1 MNRFSLFI
9 LGCLAVSIFTI
20 SCSSNSSEEVNTD
33 PFESLESEL
42 EAYSASFV
50 TQETKGPFWKTLG
63 NVVMADAL
71 GAAVG
76 SAMGPGAGV
85 YLGAVSSFTCLAVNV
100 IIDAIESNST
110 NLQDYYQSGTYLNED
125 SPSADKYDSIGI
137 VHNRIITKLLDN
149 NNIQSITEAEI
160 ETLVSNAVK
169 DEGYDVPV
177 VKGKDIDFV
186 KSLSKMSSSE
196 EMITAVEDSYPIMK
210 EELKIVKIYTGTI
223 ANLDEENLEDY
234 SAGFKDIVDKSSIDS
249 NSKKTVK
256 SAVSVAGNSNVLW
269 NKELLN

>member
-1 MNRFSLFI
+1 
-9 LGCLAVSIFTI
+9 
-20 SCSSNSSEEVNTD
+20 
-33 PFESLESEL
+33 
-42 EAYSASFV
+42 
-50 TQETKGPFWKTLG
+50 
-63 NVVMADAL
+63 MADAL

-76 SAMGPGAGV
+76 SSYLGAGAGV
-85 YLGAVSSFTCLAVNV
+85 LTGVLASFTCLVVNV
-100 IIDAIESNST
+100 TIDATESNST

-149 NNIQSITEAEI
+149 NNIQSISEADI

-169 DEGYDVPV
+169 DEGYDVPALER
-177 VKGKDIDFV
+177 KDINFV
-186 KSLSKMSSSE
+186 KSLSKMSSTE

-210 EELKIVKIYTGTI
+210 EELKIVKIYTGAI
-223 ANLDEENLEDY
+223 ANIDEENLEDY